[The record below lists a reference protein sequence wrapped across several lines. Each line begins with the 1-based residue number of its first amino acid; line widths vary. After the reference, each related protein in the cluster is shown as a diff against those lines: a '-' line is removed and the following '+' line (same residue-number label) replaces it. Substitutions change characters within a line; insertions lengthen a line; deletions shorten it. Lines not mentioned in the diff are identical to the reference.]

1 MKSTSIC
8 VPSAP
13 PIFSV
18 IYCKKREHNIKNE
31 FKAEVKKP
39 SLLLHWSLVLQIN
52 YNYYAFNFFLLVVK
66 ALCYK
71 PEGRSS
77 RPYEVQE
84 FFQFT

>member
-18 IYCKKREHNIKNE
+18 IYCKKREYNIKNK

-39 SLLLHWSLVLQIN
+39 SFLLLWSLVLWIN
-52 YNYYAFNFFLLVVK
+52 HKYYSFILFLLVVK

-71 PEGRSS
+71 PEGHGS
-77 RPYEVQE
+77 RPDEMKE
-84 FFQFT
+84 FFQYI